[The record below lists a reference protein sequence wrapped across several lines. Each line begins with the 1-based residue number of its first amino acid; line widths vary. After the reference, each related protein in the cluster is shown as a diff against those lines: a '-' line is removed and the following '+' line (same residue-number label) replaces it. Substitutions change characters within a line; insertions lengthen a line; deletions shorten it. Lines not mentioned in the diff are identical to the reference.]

1 MNKYWK
7 FLKHLHTSIVLLAIN
22 WLTLDSYR
30 ASAVL
35 CGVWTKEIDIRGPI
49 CMYCLGPVLVTPPV
63 HVTQGSSSP
72 LQSISAILFATYISY
87 ILPSYS
93 LWNLRLSWMFL
104 LKILLFQES
113 IWCKFRSFEFF
124 CTLFKYF
131 WNQVAYMAPWE
142 LDLYTYMLI
151 FDHNMQKE
159 WKYEVKDLLEK
170 SFFVVSPVSIL
181 VGRGMCPK

>member
-1 MNKYWK
+1 MVYNIIKFSHREKSSFEHVEGWEEIAVYDNK
-7 FLKHLHTSIVLLAIN
+7 T
-22 WLTLDSYR
+22 
-30 ASAVL
+30 
-35 CGVWTKEIDIRGPI
+35 
-49 CMYCLGPVLVTPPV
+49 YCLGPVLVTPPV

-113 IWCKFRSFEFF
+113 IWCKFRRFEFF

-142 LDLYTYMLI
+142 LKLYTYMLI

-159 WKYEVKDLLEK
+159 WKYEVKYLLEK

>member
-1 MNKYWK
+1 MKI
-7 FLKHLHTSIVLLAIN
+7 SVRLAWTIHSMQGAKN
-22 WLTLDSYR
+22 FDIFCCERGKSHIDARTGGDARTGPWLY
-30 ASAVL
+30 
-35 CGVWTKEIDIRGPI
+35 
-49 CMYCLGPVLVTPPV
+49 MYCLGPVLVTPPV

-72 LQSISAILFATYISY
+72 LQSISAILFATYINY

-104 LKILLFQES
+104 LKILLLQES

-131 WNQVAYMAPWE
+131 WDQVAYMAPWE
-142 LDLYTYMLI
+142 LNLYTYMLI

-159 WKYEVKDLLEK
+159 WSYEVKYLLEK
-170 SFFVVSPVSIL
+170 SCFVVSPISFWWAA
-181 VGRGMCPK
+181 